1 MSSRAIRYG
10 ALLALWGTASLIPG
24 YALAQANPA
33 TPRDPQPASGT
44 YRDGRAARPT
54 ESRDAGTAI
63 SDSWITA
70 KTKIALFADDRVAG
84 RQVNVD
90 TRNGVVILNGKVD
103 STDAKAAAE
112 QVVRGIEGVRQVQNN
127 LQVVAPEQR
136 DRVDAK
142 DDDITKRVQ
151 DQIARDAR
159 LRNANVDVATNAG
172 VVRLSGDVET
182 IALSATASEL
192 ARRVPGVRAVQNEI
206 TVKREDRLGRDQ
218 DRVGP
223 DGRRSERGLGAEQD
237 RVRRVQEALK
247 DKGHD
252 PGQIDGVLG
261 PQTQQALREFQK
273 AENLPATGQLDG
285 QTVVRLGLAGEA
297 GGTRPQAR

>member
-10 ALLALWGTASLIPG
+10 ALLALWGTASLTPG

-33 TPRDPQPASGT
+33 TPGDPQPAPGT

-54 ESRDAGTAI
+54 ESRDAGSAI

-84 RQVNVD
+84 RQVNVE

-112 QVVRGIEGVRQVQNN
+112 QVARGIEGVRQVQSN

-159 LRNANVDVATNAG
+159 LRNADIDVATNAG
-172 VVRLSGDVET
+172 VVRLSGDVES

-223 DGRRSERGLGAEQD
+223 DGRRSNQLGAEPD

-285 QTVVRLGLAGEA
+285 RTVARLGLAGEA

>member
-1 MSSRAIRYG
+1 MSSRAMRYG
-10 ALLALWGTASLIPG
+10 ALLALWGTASLVPG
-24 YALAQANPA
+24 YALAQAKPA
-33 TPRDPQPASGT
+33 TPGDPQPAPGT
-44 YRDGRAARPT
+44 HRDGRAARPT
-54 ESRDAGTAI
+54 ESRDAGSAI

-84 RQVNVD
+84 RQVHVE

-112 QVVRGIEGVRQVQNN
+112 QVARGIEGVRQVQNN

-159 LRNANVDVATNAG
+159 LRNANIDVATNAG

-182 IALSATASEL
+182 IASSATASEL

-206 TVKREDRLGRDQ
+206 TVKREDRMGRDQ

-223 DGRRSERGLGAEQD
+223 DGRRSNQLGGEQD